1 MADQA
6 NEEQFNT
13 ESANST
19 GNKELEIINKLFEDE
34 GNLKKVTI
42 TAGFGG
48 SKEAPQVTVDEI
60 VSVEHTE
67 TPKKNGGGTRGG
79 KKRRKKRRST
89 KKKRKQKQKKR
100 AK

>member
-6 NEEQFNT
+6 NEEQPGDIP
-13 ESANST
+13 T
-19 GNKELEIINKLFEDE
+19 GNPELNIIEKMFDKDGGAVTGDLTLTVTNTGTKESPTVEVKELKGFEPKTIN
-34 GNLKKVTI
+34 
-42 TAGFGG
+42 A
-48 SKEAPQVTVDEI
+48 
-60 VSVEHTE
+60 
-67 TPKKNGGGTRGG
+67 GGTRGG